1 MRKAKIS
8 NVDLLSAV
16 VFIPD
21 SSLLIITVIRRTL
34 KSIFRLMGRIAAL
47 FML

>member
-1 MRKAKIS
+1 MKIS

-21 SSLLIITVIRRTL
+21 SSLLIVRFIRNIL
-34 KSIFRLMGRIAAL
+34 KNLFRLLGKIAAFFL
-47 FML
+47 L